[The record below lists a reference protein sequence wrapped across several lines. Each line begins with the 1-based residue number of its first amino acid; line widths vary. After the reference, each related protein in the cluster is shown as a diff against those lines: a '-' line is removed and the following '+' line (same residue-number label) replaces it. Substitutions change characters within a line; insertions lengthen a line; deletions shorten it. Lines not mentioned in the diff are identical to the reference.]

1 MNINSVNLSDV
12 TTYRFGGLCK
22 NFINIETEEE
32 LYDLENVIKGKQN
45 VILGKGSNVAFSDK
59 EFYGNV
65 LTPKFEKLTLTD
77 NFEIKVGSSVFL
89 PKLSRFFKEN
99 SLSNGEFMIGIPG
112 TVGGAIKMNAGAY
125 GWEFSELLKDLR
137 CFNLET
143 FEIEILKKEELE
155 FSYRKSKNLDNKI
168 ILSATLTVK
177 KGDKKIIDKN
187 LSAFNDKRKKSQPA
201 AIYNAGSVFKNTS
214 DYYAGEL
221 IDNAGLKG
229 YEIDGVRVSEKH
241 ANFFIAEKGAKAAS
255 LFKLVQ
261 YVKDKVST
269 KFGITLE
276 EEIIFIG
283 DFTKWMSY

>member
-1 MNINSVNLSDV
+1 MNINSVNLSEV
-12 TTYRFGGLCK
+12 TTYRFGGICK
-22 NFINIETEEE
+22 NFINIESEDE
-32 LYDLENVIKGKQN
+32 LSDLKNIIKGKQN

-65 LTPKFEKLTLTD
+65 LTPKFEELTLSD

-89 PKLSRFFKEN
+89 PKLSRFFKDN
-99 SLSNGEFMIGIPG
+99 SLSNAEFLIGIPG

-168 ILSATLTVK
+168 ILSATLTVE
-177 KGDKKIIDKN
+177 KGDKRIINKN
-187 LSAFNDKRKKSQPA
+187 LSEFNEKRKKSQPA

-241 ANFFIAEKGAKAAS
+241 ANFFVAEKGAKAIS
-255 LFKLVQ
+255 LYNLVQ

-283 DFTKWMSY
+283 DFTKWMSF

>member
-1 MNINSVNLSDV
+1 MNINSVNLSEV
-12 TTYRFGGLCK
+12 TTYRFGGFCK
-22 NFINIETEEE
+22 NFINIESEDE
-32 LYDLENVIKGKQN
+32 LSDLENIIKGKQN

-65 LTPKFEKLTLTD
+65 LTPKFEELTLSD

-89 PKLSRFFKEN
+89 PKLSRFFKDN
-99 SLSNGEFMIGIPG
+99 SLSNGEFLIGIPG

-168 ILSATLTVK
+168 ILSATLTVE
-177 KGDKKIIDKN
+177 KGDKKIINKN
-187 LSAFNDKRKKSQPA
+187 LSDFNEKRKKSQPA

-229 YEIDGVRVSEKH
+229 YKIDGVRVSEKH
-241 ANFFIAEKGAKAAS
+241 ANFFVAEKGAKAIS
-255 LFKLVQ
+255 LFNLVQ

>member
-1 MNINSVNLSDV
+1 MNINSVNLSEV
-12 TTYRFGGLCK
+12 TTYRFGGFCK
-22 NFINIETEEE
+22 NFISIESEDD
-32 LYDLENVIKGKQN
+32 LFDLENIIKGKQN

-65 LTPKFEKLTLTD
+65 LTPKFEELTLSD

-89 PKLSRFFKEN
+89 PKLSRFFKDN
-99 SLSNGEFMIGIPG
+99 SLSNGEFLIGIPG

-137 CFNLET
+137 CFNFET
-143 FEIEILKKEELE
+143 NEIEILKKEELE

-168 ILSATLTVK
+168 ILSATLTVE
-177 KGDKKIIDKN
+177 KGDKKIINKN
-187 LSAFNDKRKKSQPA
+187 LTDFNEKRKKSQPA

-241 ANFFIAEKGAKAAS
+241 ANFFVAEKGAKAIS

-283 DFTKWMSY
+283 DFTK

>member
-1 MNINSVNLSDV
+1 MNINSVNLSEV
-12 TTYRFGGLCK
+12 TTYRFGGFCK
-22 NFINIETEEE
+22 NFINIESEDE
-32 LYDLENVIKGKQN
+32 LSDLKNIIKGKQN

-65 LTPKFEKLTLTD
+65 LTPKFEELTLLD

-99 SLSNGEFMIGIPG
+99 SLSNAEFLIGIPG

-137 CFNLET
+137 CFDLET
-143 FEIEILKKEELE
+143 FQIEILKKEELE

-168 ILSATLTVK
+168 ILSATLTVE
-177 KGDKKIIDKN
+177 KGDKKIINKN
-187 LSAFNDKRKKSQPA
+187 LSDFNEKRKKSQPA

-241 ANFFIAEKGAKAAS
+241 ANFFVAEKGAKAIS
-255 LFKLVQ
+255 LFNLVQ

-283 DFTKWMSY
+283 DFTK

>member
-1 MNINSVNLSDV
+1 MNINSVNLSEV
-12 TTYRFGGLCK
+12 TTYRFGGFCK
-22 NFINIETEEE
+22 NFIDIESEDE
-32 LYDLENVIKGKQN
+32 LSDLENIIKGKQN
-45 VILGKGSNVAFSDK
+45 FILGKGSNVAFSDK

-65 LTPKFEKLTLTD
+65 INPKFEELTFTD

-89 PKLSRFFKEN
+89 PKLSRFFKDN
-99 SLSNGEFMIGIPG
+99 SLSNAEFMIGIPG

-143 FEIEILKKEELE
+143 FKIEILKKEELE

-168 ILSATLTVK
+168 ILSATLTVE
-177 KGDKKIIDKN
+177 KGDKKVIDKN
-187 LSAFNDKRKKSQPA
+187 LAAFNNKRKKSQPA

-241 ANFFIAEKGAKAAS
+241 ANFFVAEKGAKAIA
-255 LFKLVQ
+255 LFDLVQ

-283 DFTKWMSY
+283 DFTK

>member
-1 MNINSVNLSDV
+1 MNINSVNLSEV
-12 TTYRFGGLCK
+12 TTYRFGGFCK
-22 NFINIETEEE
+22 NFINIESEDE
-32 LYDLENVIKGKQN
+32 LSDLENIIKGKQN

-65 LTPKFEKLTLTD
+65 LTPKFEELTLTD

-89 PKLSRFFKEN
+89 PKLSRFFKDN
-99 SLSNGEFMIGIPG
+99 LLSNGEFLIGIPG

-137 CFNLET
+137 CFDLET
-143 FEIEILKKEELE
+143 FQIENLKKEELD

-168 ILSATLTVK
+168 ILSATLTVE
-177 KGDKKIIDKN
+177 KGDKKIINKN
-187 LSAFNDKRKKSQPA
+187 LSDFNEKRKKSQPA

-241 ANFFIAEKGAKAAS
+241 ANFFVAEKGAKAIS
-255 LFKLVQ
+255 LFNLVQ
-261 YVKDKVST
+261 YVKDKVSN

-283 DFTKWMSY
+283 DFTK

>member
-1 MNINSVNLSDV
+1 MNINSVNLSEV
-12 TTYRFGGLCK
+12 TTYRFGGFCK
-22 NFINIETEEE
+22 NFINIESEDE
-32 LYDLENVIKGKQN
+32 LSDLENIIKGKQN

-65 LTPKFEKLTLTD
+65 LTPKFEELTLTD

-89 PKLSRFFKEN
+89 PKLSRFFKDN
-99 SLSNGEFMIGIPG
+99 LLSNGEFLIGIPG

-137 CFNLET
+137 CFDLET

-155 FSYRKSKNLDNKI
+155 FSYRKSKNIDNKI
-168 ILSATLTVK
+168 ILSATLTVE
-177 KGDKKIIDKN
+177 KGEKKIINKN
-187 LSAFNDKRKKSQPA
+187 LSDFNEKRRKSQPA

-241 ANFFIAEKGAKAAS
+241 ANFFVAEKGAKAIS
-255 LFKLVQ
+255 LFNLVQ

>member
-1 MNINSVNLSDV
+1 MNINSVNLSEV
-12 TTYRFGGLCK
+12 TTYRFGGFCK
-22 NFINIETEEE
+22 NFINIESEDE
-32 LYDLENVIKGKQN
+32 LSDLENIIKGKQN

-65 LTPKFEKLTLTD
+65 LTPKFEELTLTD

-89 PKLSRFFKEN
+89 PKLSRFFKDN
-99 SLSNGEFMIGIPG
+99 LLSNGEFLIGIPG

-137 CFNLET
+137 CFDLET
-143 FEIEILKKEELE
+143 FQIEILKKEELD

-168 ILSATLTVK
+168 ILSATLTVE
-177 KGDKKIIDKN
+177 KGDKKIINKN
-187 LSAFNDKRKKSQPA
+187 LSDFNEKRKKSQPA

-241 ANFFIAEKGAKAAS
+241 ANFFVAEKGAKAIS
-255 LFKLVQ
+255 LFNLVQ

-283 DFTKWMSY
+283 DFTK

>member
-1 MNINSVNLSDV
+1 MNINSVNLSEV
-12 TTYRFGGLCK
+12 TTYRFGGFCK
-22 NFINIETEEE
+22 NFINIESEDE
-32 LYDLENVIKGKQN
+32 LSDLENNIKGKQN

-65 LTPKFEKLTLTD
+65 LTPKFEELTLSD

-89 PKLSRFFKEN
+89 PKLSRFFKDN
-99 SLSNGEFMIGIPG
+99 SLSNGEFLIGIPG

-137 CFNLET
+137 CFDLET
-143 FEIEILKKEELE
+143 FEIEIFKKEELE

-168 ILSATLTVK
+168 ILSATLTVE
-177 KGDKKIIDKN
+177 KGDKKIINKN
-187 LSAFNDKRKKSQPA
+187 LSDFNEKRKKSQPA

-241 ANFFIAEKGAKAAS
+241 ANFFIAEKGAKAIS
-255 LFKLVQ
+255 LFNLVQ

-283 DFTKWMSY
+283 DFTK

>member
-1 MNINSVNLSDV
+1 MNINSVNLSEV
-12 TTYRFGGLCK
+12 TTYRFGGFCK
-22 NFINIETEEE
+22 NFINIESEDE
-32 LYDLENVIKGKQN
+32 LSDLENIIKGKQN

-65 LTPKFEKLTLTD
+65 LTPKFEELTLTD

-89 PKLSRFFKEN
+89 PKLSRFFKDN
-99 SLSNGEFMIGIPG
+99 LLSNGEFLIGIPG

-137 CFNLET
+137 CFDLET
-143 FEIEILKKEELE
+143 FQIEILKKEELD

-168 ILSATLTVK
+168 ILSATLTVE
-177 KGDKKIIDKN
+177 KGDKKIINKN
-187 LSAFNDKRKKSQPA
+187 LSDFNEKRKKSQPA

-221 IDNAGLKG
+221 IDNTGLKG

-241 ANFFIAEKGAKAAS
+241 ANFFVAEKGAKAIS
-255 LFKLVQ
+255 LFNLVQ
-261 YVKDKVST
+261 YVKDKVSN

-283 DFTKWMSY
+283 DFTK

>member
-1 MNINSVNLSDV
+1 MNINSVNLSEV
-12 TTYRFGGLCK
+12 TTYRFGGFCK
-22 NFINIETEEE
+22 NFINIQSEDE
-32 LYDLENVIKGKQN
+32 LSDLENIIKGKQN

-65 LTPKFEKLTLTD
+65 LTPKFEELTLTD

-89 PKLSRFFKEN
+89 PKLSRFFKDN
-99 SLSNGEFMIGIPG
+99 LLSNGEFLIGIPG

-137 CFNLET
+137 CFDLET
-143 FEIEILKKEELE
+143 FKIEILKKEELD

-168 ILSATLTVK
+168 ILSATLTVE
-177 KGDKKIIDKN
+177 KGDKKIINKN
-187 LSAFNDKRKKSQPA
+187 LSDFNEKRKKSQPA

-241 ANFFIAEKGAKAAS
+241 ANFFVAEKGAKAIS
-255 LFKLVQ
+255 LFNLVQ
-261 YVKDKVST
+261 YVKDKVSN

-283 DFTKWMSY
+283 DFTK

>member
-1 MNINSVNLSDV
+1 MNINSVNLSEV
-12 TTYRFGGLCK
+12 TTYRFGGFCK
-22 NFINIETEEE
+22 NFINIESEDE
-32 LYDLENVIKGKQN
+32 LSDLENIIKGRQN

-65 LTPKFEKLTLTD
+65 ITPKFEELTLSD

-283 DFTKWMSY
+283 DFTK

>member
-1 MNINSVNLSDV
+1 MNINSVNLSEV
-12 TTYRFGGLCK
+12 TTYRFGGFCK
-22 NFINIETEEE
+22 NFINIESEDE
-32 LYDLENVIKGKQN
+32 LSELENIIKGKQN

-65 LTPKFEKLTLTD
+65 LTPKFEELTLSD

-89 PKLSRFFKEN
+89 PKLSRFFKDN
-99 SLSNGEFMIGIPG
+99 SLSNAEFLIGIPG

-143 FEIEILKKEELE
+143 FKIEVLKKEELE

-168 ILSATLTVK
+168 ILSATLTVEE
-177 KGDKKIIDKN
+177 GDKKIIDKN
-187 LSAFNDKRKKSQPA
+187 LSAFNEKRKKSQPA
-201 AIYNAGSVFKNTS
+201 AIYNAGSVFKNTN

-241 ANFFIAEKGAKAAS
+241 ANFFVAEKDAKALS
-255 LFKLVQ
+255 LFDLVQ

-283 DFTKWMSY
+283 DFTK

>member
-1 MNINSVNLSDV
+1 MNINSVNLSEV

-22 NFINIETEEE
+22 NFINIESEDE
-32 LYDLENVIKGKQN
+32 LSDLENIIKGKEN

-65 LTPKFEKLTLTD
+65 LTPKFEELTLSD

-89 PKLSRFFKEN
+89 PKLSRFFKDN
-99 SLSNGEFMIGIPG
+99 SLSNGEFLIGIPG

-125 GWEFSELLKDLR
+125 GWEFSELLKDLK
-137 CFNLET
+137 CFDLET

-168 ILSATLTVK
+168 ILSATLTVE

-187 LSAFNDKRKKSQPA
+187 LSDFNEKRKKSQPA

-241 ANFFIAEKGAKAAS
+241 ANFFVAEKGAKAIS

-283 DFTKWMSY
+283 DFTK

>member
-1 MNINSVNLSDV
+1 MNINSVNLSEV

-22 NFINIETEEE
+22 NFINIESEDE
-32 LYDLENVIKGKQN
+32 LSDLENIIKGKEN

-65 LTPKFEKLTLTD
+65 LTPKFEELTLSD

-89 PKLSRFFKEN
+89 PKLSRFFKDN
-99 SLSNGEFMIGIPG
+99 SLSNAEFLIGIPG

-168 ILSATLTVK
+168 ILSATLTVE

-187 LSAFNDKRKKSQPA
+187 LSDFNEKRKKSQPA

-214 DYYAGEL
+214 DYFAGEL

-229 YEIDGVRVSEKH
+229 YKIDGVGVSEKH
-241 ANFFIAEKGAKAAS
+241 ANFFVAEKGAKAIS

-261 YVKDKVST
+261 YVKDKVLT
-269 KFGITLE
+269 KYGITLE

-283 DFTKWMSY
+283 DFTK

>member
-1 MNINSVNLSDV
+1 MNINSVNLSEV
-12 TTYRFGGLCK
+12 TTYRFGGICK
-22 NFINIETEEE
+22 NFISIGSEDE
-32 LYDLENVIKGKQN
+32 LSQLENIIKGKQN

-65 LTPKFEKLTLTD
+65 LTPKFEELTLSD

-89 PKLSRFFKEN
+89 PKLSRFFKDN
-99 SLSNGEFMIGIPG
+99 SLSNAEFLIGIPG

-168 ILSATLTVK
+168 ILSATLTVE

-187 LSAFNDKRKKSQPA
+187 LSDFNEKRKKSQPA

-214 DYYAGEL
+214 DYFAGEL

-229 YEIDGVRVSEKH
+229 YKIDGVGVSEKH
-241 ANFFIAEKGAKAAS
+241 ANFFVAEKGAKAIS

-283 DFTKWMSY
+283 DFTK

>member
-1 MNINSVNLSDV
+1 MNINSVNLSEV
-12 TTYRFGGLCK
+12 TTYRFGGFCK
-22 NFINIETEEE
+22 NFINIESEDE
-32 LYDLENVIKGKQN
+32 LSDLENIIKGKQN

-65 LTPKFEKLTLTD
+65 ITPKFEELTLSE
-77 NFEIKVGSSVFL
+77 NFEIKVGSSIFL
-89 PKLSRFFKEN
+89 PKLSRFFKDN
-99 SLSNGEFMIGIPG
+99 SLSNGEFLIGIPG

-137 CFNLET
+137 CFDLET

-168 ILSATLTVK
+168 ILSATLTVE
-177 KGDKKIIDKN
+177 KGDKKIINKN
-187 LSAFNDKRKKSQPA
+187 LSDFNEKRKKSQPA

-241 ANFFIAEKGAKAAS
+241 ANFFVAEKGAKAIS
-255 LFKLVQ
+255 LFNLVQ
-261 YVKDKVST
+261 YVKDKVSS

>member
-1 MNINSVNLSDV
+1 MNINSVNLSEV
-12 TTYRFGGLCK
+12 TTYRFGGFCK
-22 NFINIETEEE
+22 NFINIESEDE
-32 LYDLENVIKGKQN
+32 LSDLENIIKGKQN

-65 LTPKFEKLTLTD
+65 LTPKFEELTLTD

-89 PKLSRFFKEN
+89 TKLSRFFKDN
-99 SLSNGEFMIGIPG
+99 LLSNGEFLIGIPG

-137 CFNLET
+137 CFDLET
-143 FEIEILKKEELE
+143 FEIKILKKEELE

-168 ILSATLTVK
+168 ILSATLTVE
-177 KGDKKIIDKN
+177 KGDKKIINKN
-187 LSAFNDKRKKSQPA
+187 LSDFNEKRKKSQPA

-241 ANFFIAEKGAKAAS
+241 ANFFVAEKGAKAIS
-255 LFKLVQ
+255 LFNLVQ
-261 YVKDKVST
+261 YVKDKVSN

-283 DFTKWMSY
+283 DFTK

>member
-1 MNINSVNLSDV
+1 MNINSVNLSEV
-12 TTYRFGGLCK
+12 TTYRFGGFCK
-22 NFINIETEEE
+22 NFINIESEDE
-32 LYDLENVIKGKQN
+32 LSDLKNIIKGKQN

-59 EFYGNV
+59 DFNGNV
-65 LTPKFEKLTLTD
+65 LTPKFEELTLSD

-89 PKLSRFFKEN
+89 PKLSRFFKDN
-99 SLSNGEFMIGIPG
+99 SLSNGEFLIGIPG

-137 CFNLET
+137 CFDLET

-168 ILSATLTVK
+168 ILSATLTVE
-177 KGDKKIIDKN
+177 KGDKKIINKN
-187 LSAFNDKRKKSQPA
+187 LSDFNEKRKNSQPA

-241 ANFFIAEKGAKAAS
+241 ANFFVAEKGAKAIS
-255 LFKLVQ
+255 LFNLVQ

-283 DFTKWMSY
+283 DFTK

>member
-1 MNINSVNLSDV
+1 MNINSVNLSEV
-12 TTYRFGGLCK
+12 TTYRFGGFCK
-22 NFINIETEEE
+22 NFINIESEDE
-32 LYDLENVIKGKQN
+32 LSELENIIKGKQN

-65 LTPKFEKLTLTD
+65 LTPKFEELTLSD

-89 PKLSRFFKEN
+89 PKLSRFFKDN
-99 SLSNGEFMIGIPG
+99 SLSNGEFLIGIPG

-168 ILSATLTVK
+168 ILSATLTVE
-177 KGDKKIIDKN
+177 KGDKKIINKN
-187 LSAFNDKRKKSQPA
+187 LSDFNEKRKKSQPA
-201 AIYNAGSVFKNTS
+201 AIYNAGSVFKNTR

-241 ANFFIAEKGAKAAS
+241 ANFFVADKGAKAIS
-255 LFKLVQ
+255 LFNLVQ
-261 YVKDKVST
+261 YVKDKVSN

>member
-1 MNINSVNLSDV
+1 MNINSVNLSEV
-12 TTYRFGGLCK
+12 TTYRFGGFCK
-22 NFINIETEEE
+22 NFISIESEDD
-32 LYDLENVIKGKQN
+32 LSDLENIIKGKQN

-65 LTPKFEKLTLTD
+65 LTPKFEELTLSD

-89 PKLSRFFKEN
+89 PKLSRFFKDN
-99 SLSNGEFMIGIPG
+99 SLSNAEFLIGIPG

-137 CFNLET
+137 CFDLET

-168 ILSATLTVK
+168 ILSATLTVE
-177 KGDKKIIDKN
+177 KGDKKIINKN
-187 LSAFNDKRKKSQPA
+187 LSDFNEKRKKSQPA

-241 ANFFIAEKGAKAAS
+241 ANFFVAEKGAKAIS
-255 LFKLVQ
+255 LFNLVQ

-283 DFTKWMSY
+283 DFTK

>member
-1 MNINSVNLSDV
+1 MNINSVNLSEV
-12 TTYRFGGLCK
+12 TTYRFGGFCK
-22 NFINIETEEE
+22 NFINIESEDE
-32 LYDLENVIKGKQN
+32 LSDLENIIKGKQN

-65 LTPKFEKLTLTD
+65 LTPKFEELTLTD

-89 PKLSRFFKEN
+89 PKLSRFFKDN
-99 SLSNGEFMIGIPG
+99 LLSNGEFLIGIPG

-137 CFNLET
+137 CFDLDT
-143 FEIEILKKEELE
+143 FQIEILKKEELD

-168 ILSATLTVK
+168 ILSATLTVE
-177 KGDKKIIDKN
+177 KGDKKIINKN
-187 LSAFNDKRKKSQPA
+187 LSDFNEKRKKSQPA

-241 ANFFIAEKGAKAAS
+241 ANFFVAEKGAKAIS
-255 LFKLVQ
+255 LFNLVQ
-261 YVKDKVST
+261 YVKDKVSN

-283 DFTKWMSY
+283 DFTK

>member
-1 MNINSVNLSDV
+1 MNINSVNLSEV
-12 TTYRFGGLCK
+12 TTYRFGGFCK
-22 NFINIETEEE
+22 NFINIESEDE
-32 LYDLENVIKGKQN
+32 LSQLENIIKGKQN

-65 LTPKFEKLTLTD
+65 LTPKFEELTLSD

-89 PKLSRFFKEN
+89 PKLSRFFKDN
-99 SLSNGEFMIGIPG
+99 SLSNAEFLIGIPG

-168 ILSATLTVK
+168 ILSATLTVE

-187 LSAFNDKRKKSQPA
+187 LSDFNEKRKKSQPA

-241 ANFFIAEKGAKAAS
+241 ANFFVAEKGAKAIS

>member
-1 MNINSVNLSDV
+1 MNINSVNLSEV
-12 TTYRFGGLCK
+12 TTYRFGGFCK
-22 NFINIETEEE
+22 NFINIESEDE
-32 LYDLENVIKGKQN
+32 LSDLENIIKGKQN

-65 LTPKFEKLTLTD
+65 LTPKFEELTLSD

-89 PKLSRFFKEN
+89 PKLSRFFKDN
-99 SLSNGEFMIGIPG
+99 SLSNAEFLIGIPG

-168 ILSATLTVK
+168 ILSATLTVE

-187 LSAFNDKRKKSQPA
+187 LSDFNEKRKKSQPA

-214 DYYAGEL
+214 DYFAGEL

-229 YEIDGVRVSEKH
+229 YKIDGVGVSEKH
-241 ANFFIAEKGAKAAS
+241 ANFFVAEKGAKAIS

>member
-1 MNINSVNLSDV
+1 MNINSVNLSEV
-12 TTYRFGGLCK
+12 TTYRFGGFCK
-22 NFINIETEEE
+22 NFINIESEDE
-32 LYDLENVIKGKQN
+32 LSDLENIIKGKQN

-65 LTPKFEKLTLTD
+65 LTPKFEELTLTD

-89 PKLSRFFKEN
+89 PKLSRFFKDN
-99 SLSNGEFMIGIPG
+99 SLSNGEFLIGIPG

-137 CFNLET
+137 CFDLET
-143 FEIEILKKEELE
+143 FQIEILKKEELD

-168 ILSATLTVK
+168 ILSATLTVE
-177 KGDKKIIDKN
+177 KGDKKIINKN
-187 LSAFNDKRKKSQPA
+187 LSDFNDKRKKSQPA

-229 YEIDGVRVSEKH
+229 YKIDGVRVSEKH
-241 ANFFIAEKGAKAAS
+241 ANFFIAEKGAKAIS

-283 DFTKWMSY
+283 DFTK

>member
-1 MNINSVNLSDV
+1 MNINSVNLSEV
-12 TTYRFGGLCK
+12 TTYRFGGFCK
-22 NFINIETEEE
+22 NFINIESEDE
-32 LYDLENVIKGKQN
+32 LSDLENIIKGKQN

-65 LTPKFEKLTLTD
+65 LTPKFEELTLTD
-77 NFEIKVGSSVFL
+77 NFEIIVGSSVFL
-89 PKLSRFFKEN
+89 PKLSRFFKDN
-99 SLSNGEFMIGIPG
+99 LLSNGEFLIGIPG

-137 CFNLET
+137 CFDLET
-143 FEIEILKKEELE
+143 FQIEILKKEELD

-168 ILSATLTVK
+168 ILSATLTVE
-177 KGDKKIIDKN
+177 KGDKKIINKN
-187 LSAFNDKRKKSQPA
+187 LSDFNEKRKKSQPA

-241 ANFFIAEKGAKAAS
+241 ANFFVAEKGAKAIS
-255 LFKLVQ
+255 LFNLVQ

>member
-1 MNINSVNLSDV
+1 MNINSVNLSEV
-12 TTYRFGGLCK
+12 TTYRFGGFCK
-22 NFINIETEEE
+22 NFINIESEDE
-32 LYDLENVIKGKQN
+32 LSDLKNIIKGKQN

-65 LTPKFEKLTLTD
+65 LTPKFEELTLSD

-89 PKLSRFFKEN
+89 PKLSRFFKDN
-99 SLSNGEFMIGIPG
+99 LLSNGEFLIGIPG

-137 CFNLET
+137 CFDLET

-168 ILSATLTVK
+168 ILSATLTVE
-177 KGDKKIIDKN
+177 KGDKRIINKN
-187 LSAFNDKRKKSQPA
+187 LSEFNEKRKKSQPA

-241 ANFFIAEKGAKAAS
+241 ANFFVAEKGAKAIS
-255 LFKLVQ
+255 LFNLVQ
-261 YVKDKVST
+261 YVKDKVSN
-269 KFGITLE
+269 KFGIILE

-283 DFTKWMSY
+283 DFTK

>member
-1 MNINSVNLSDV
+1 MNINSVNLSEV
-12 TTYRFGGLCK
+12 TTYRFGGFCK
-22 NFINIETEEE
+22 NFINIESEDE
-32 LYDLENVIKGKQN
+32 LSDLKNIIKGKQN

-65 LTPKFEKLTLTD
+65 LTPKFEELTLSD

-89 PKLSRFFKEN
+89 PKLSRFFKDN
-99 SLSNGEFMIGIPG
+99 LLSNAEFLIGIPG

-168 ILSATLTVK
+168 ILSATLTVE
-177 KGDKKIIDKN
+177 KGDKKIINKN
-187 LSAFNDKRKKSQPA
+187 LSDFNEKRKKSQPA

-241 ANFFIAEKGAKAAS
+241 ANFFVAEKGAKAIS
-255 LFKLVQ
+255 LFNLVQ
-261 YVKDKVST
+261 YVKDKVSN

-283 DFTKWMSY
+283 DFTK

>member
-1 MNINSVNLSDV
+1 MNINSVNLSEV
-12 TTYRFGGLCK
+12 TTYRFGGFCK
-22 NFINIETEEE
+22 NFINIESEDE
-32 LYDLENVIKGKQN
+32 LSDLENIIKGKQN

-65 LTPKFEKLTLTD
+65 LTPKFEELTLSD

-89 PKLSRFFKEN
+89 PKLSRFFKDN
-99 SLSNGEFMIGIPG
+99 SLSNGEFLIGIPG

-125 GWEFSELLKDLR
+125 GWEFSELLKDIR
-137 CFNLET
+137 CFDLET
-143 FEIEILKKEELE
+143 FEFEILKKEELE
-155 FSYRKSKNLDNKI
+155 FSYRKSKNLENKI
-168 ILSATLTVK
+168 ILSATLTVE
-177 KGDKKIIDKN
+177 KGDKKIINKN
-187 LSAFNDKRKKSQPA
+187 LTDFNEKRKKSQPA

-241 ANFFIAEKGAKAAS
+241 ANFFIAEKGAKAIS
-255 LFKLVQ
+255 LFNLVQ

-283 DFTKWMSY
+283 DFTK

>member
-1 MNINSVNLSDV
+1 MNINSVNLSEV
-12 TTYRFGGLCK
+12 TTYRFGGFCK
-22 NFINIETEEE
+22 NFINIESEDE
-32 LYDLENVIKGKQN
+32 LSDLENIIKGKQN

-65 LTPKFEKLTLTD
+65 LTPKFEELTLTD

-89 PKLSRFFKEN
+89 PKLSRFFKDN
-99 SLSNGEFMIGIPG
+99 LLSNGEFLIGIPG

-137 CFNLET
+137 CFDLET
-143 FEIEILKKEELE
+143 FQIEILKKEELD

-168 ILSATLTVK
+168 ILSATLTVE
-177 KGDKKIIDKN
+177 KGDKKIINKN
-187 LSAFNDKRKKSQPA
+187 LSDFNEKRKKSQPA

-229 YEIDGVRVSEKH
+229 YEIDGVSVSEKH
-241 ANFFIAEKGAKAAS
+241 ANFFVAKKGAKAIS
-255 LFKLVQ
+255 LFNLVQ

>member
-1 MNINSVNLSDV
+1 MNINSVNLSEV
-12 TTYRFGGLCK
+12 TTYRFGGFCK
-22 NFINIETEEE
+22 NFINIESEDE
-32 LYDLENVIKGKQN
+32 LSELENIIKGKQN

-65 LTPKFEKLTLTD
+65 LTPKFEELTLSD

-89 PKLSRFFKEN
+89 PKLSRFFKDN
-99 SLSNGEFMIGIPG
+99 SLSNGEFLIGIPG

-137 CFNLET
+137 CFDLET

-168 ILSATLTVK
+168 ILSATLTVE
-177 KGDKKIIDKN
+177 KGDKKIINKN
-187 LSAFNDKRKKSQPA
+187 LSDFNEKRKKSQPA

-241 ANFFIAEKGAKAAS
+241 ANFFVAEKGAKAVS
-255 LFKLVQ
+255 LFNLVQ

-283 DFTKWMSY
+283 DFTK

>member
-1 MNINSVNLSDV
+1 MNINSVNLSEV
-12 TTYRFGGLCK
+12 TTYRFGGFCK
-22 NFINIETEEE
+22 NFINIESEDE
-32 LYDLENVIKGKQN
+32 LSDLENIIKGKQN

-59 EFYGNV
+59 DFNGNV
-65 LTPKFEKLTLTD
+65 LTPKFEELTLSD

-89 PKLSRFFKEN
+89 PKLSRFFKDN
-99 SLSNGEFMIGIPG
+99 SLSNGEFLIGIPG

-137 CFNLET
+137 CFDLET

-168 ILSATLTVK
+168 ILSATLTVE
-177 KGDKKIIDKN
+177 KGDKKIINKN
-187 LSAFNDKRKKSQPA
+187 LSDFNEKRKKSQPA

-241 ANFFIAEKGAKAAS
+241 ANFFVAEKGAKAIS
-255 LFKLVQ
+255 LFNLVQ

>member
-1 MNINSVNLSDV
+1 MNINSVNLSEV
-12 TTYRFGGLCK
+12 TTYRFGGFCK
-22 NFINIETEEE
+22 NFINIESEDE
-32 LYDLENVIKGKQN
+32 LSDLKNIIKGKQN

-65 LTPKFEKLTLTD
+65 LTPKFEELTLTD

-89 PKLSRFFKEN
+89 PKLSRFFKDN
-99 SLSNGEFMIGIPG
+99 LLSNGEFLIGIPG

-137 CFNLET
+137 CFDLET
-143 FEIEILKKEELE
+143 FQIEILKKEELD

-168 ILSATLTVK
+168 ILSATLTVE
-177 KGDKKIIDKN
+177 KGDKKIINKN
-187 LSAFNDKRKKSQPA
+187 LSDFNEKRKKSQPA

-241 ANFFIAEKGAKAAS
+241 ANFFVAEKGAKAIS
-255 LFKLVQ
+255 LFNLVQ
-261 YVKDKVST
+261 YVKDKVSN

-283 DFTKWMSY
+283 DFTK

>member
-1 MNINSVNLSDV
+1 MNINSVNLSEV

-22 NFINIETEEE
+22 NFINIESEDE
-32 LYDLENVIKGKQN
+32 LSDLENIIKGKEN

-65 LTPKFEKLTLTD
+65 LTPKFEELTLSD

-89 PKLSRFFKEN
+89 PKLSRFFKDN
-99 SLSNGEFMIGIPG
+99 SLSNAEFLIGIPG

-168 ILSATLTVK
+168 ILSATLTVE

-187 LSAFNDKRKKSQPA
+187 LSDFNEKRKKSQPA
-201 AIYNAGSVFKNTS
+201 AIYNAGSVFKNTN

-229 YEIDGVRVSEKH
+229 YKIDGVRVSEKH
-241 ANFFIAEKGAKAAS
+241 ANFFVAEKGAKAIS

-283 DFTKWMSY
+283 DFTK

>member
-1 MNINSVNLSDV
+1 MNINSVNLSEV
-12 TTYRFGGLCK
+12 TTYRFGGFCK
-22 NFINIETEEE
+22 NFINIESEDE
-32 LYDLENVIKGKQN
+32 LSDLENIIKGKQN

-65 LTPKFEKLTLTD
+65 LTPKFEELTLTD

-89 PKLSRFFKEN
+89 PKLSRFFKDN
-99 SLSNGEFMIGIPG
+99 LLSNGEFLIGIPG

-137 CFNLET
+137 CFDLET
-143 FEIEILKKEELE
+143 FEVEILKKEELE

-168 ILSATLTVK
+168 ILSATLTVE
-177 KGDKKIIDKN
+177 KGDKKIINKN
-187 LSAFNDKRKKSQPA
+187 LSDFNEKRKKSQPA

-241 ANFFIAEKGAKAAS
+241 ANFFVAEKGAKAIS

-269 KFGITLE
+269 KFGITLD

-283 DFTKWMSY
+283 DFTK

>member
-1 MNINSVNLSDV
+1 MNINSVNLSEV
-12 TTYRFGGLCK
+12 TTYRFGGFCK
-22 NFINIETEEE
+22 NFINIESEDE
-32 LYDLENVIKGKQN
+32 LSDLENIIKGKQN

-65 LTPKFEKLTLTD
+65 LTPKFEELTLTD

-89 PKLSRFFKEN
+89 PKLSRFFKDN
-99 SLSNGEFMIGIPG
+99 LLSNGEFLIGIPG

-137 CFNLET
+137 CFDLET
-143 FEIEILKKEELE
+143 FQIEILKKEELD

-168 ILSATLTVK
+168 ILSATLTVE

-187 LSAFNDKRKKSQPA
+187 LSDFNEKRKKSQPA

-241 ANFFIAEKGAKAAS
+241 ANFFVAEKGAKAIS
-255 LFKLVQ
+255 LFNLVQ
-261 YVKDKVST
+261 YVKDKVSN

-283 DFTKWMSY
+283 DFTK

>member
-1 MNINSVNLSDV
+1 MNINSVNLSEV
-12 TTYRFGGLCK
+12 TTYRFGGFCK
-22 NFINIETEEE
+22 NFINIESEDE
-32 LYDLENVIKGKQN
+32 LSDLENIIKGKQN

-65 LTPKFEKLTLTD
+65 LTPKFEELTLSD

-89 PKLSRFFKEN
+89 PKLSRFFKDN
-99 SLSNGEFMIGIPG
+99 SLSNGEFLIGIPG

-137 CFNLET
+137 CFDLET
-143 FEIEILKKEELE
+143 FEIKILKKEELE

-168 ILSATLTVK
+168 ILSATLTVE
-177 KGDKKIIDKN
+177 KGDKKIINKN
-187 LSAFNDKRKKSQPA
+187 LSDFNEKRKQSQPA

-241 ANFFIAEKGAKAAS
+241 ANFFVAEKGAKAIS
-255 LFKLVQ
+255 LFNLVQ

>member
-1 MNINSVNLSDV
+1 MNINSVNLSEV
-12 TTYRFGGLCK
+12 TTYRFGGFCK
-22 NFINIETEEE
+22 NFINIESEDE
-32 LYDLENVIKGKQN
+32 LSDLENIIKGKQN

-65 LTPKFEKLTLTD
+65 LTPKFEELTLTD

-89 PKLSRFFKEN
+89 PKLSRFFKDN
-99 SLSNGEFMIGIPG
+99 LLSNGEFLIGIPG

-137 CFNLET
+137 CFDLET

-168 ILSATLTVK
+168 ILSATLTVE
-177 KGDKKIIDKN
+177 KGDKKIINKN
-187 LSAFNDKRKKSQPA
+187 LSDFNEKRKKSQPA

-241 ANFFIAEKGAKAAS
+241 ANFFVAEKGAKAIS

-283 DFTKWMSY
+283 DFTKWMSF